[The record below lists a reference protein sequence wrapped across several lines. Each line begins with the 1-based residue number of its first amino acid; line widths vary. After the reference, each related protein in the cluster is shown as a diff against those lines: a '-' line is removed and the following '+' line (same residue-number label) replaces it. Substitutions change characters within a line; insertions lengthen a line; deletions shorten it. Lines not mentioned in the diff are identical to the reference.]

1 MIKKK
6 ITNQSSF
13 YQFISRLEN
22 IVETIVC
29 KYSRGKGGRMILK
42 RERNLEKNFD
52 RQGSRKIL
60 IQFLSRKLGKLAVV
74 VVVVVIESRDTVCRF
89 DASSIPGKFYSLA
102 PLPLSYAPLGARK
115 VS

>member
-1 MIKKK
+1 MIQKK

-29 KYSRGKGGRMILK
+29 KYSKGKGGRMILK

-74 VVVVVIESRDTVCRF
+74 VVVVIESRDTVCRF